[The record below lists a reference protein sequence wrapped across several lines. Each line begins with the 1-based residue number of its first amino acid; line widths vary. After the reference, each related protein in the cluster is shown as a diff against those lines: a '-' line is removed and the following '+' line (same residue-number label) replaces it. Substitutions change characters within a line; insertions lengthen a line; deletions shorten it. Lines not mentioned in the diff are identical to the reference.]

1 MITKDDLVSWIRAV
15 DKRLDK
21 KIVVIAVGGTAMTLL
36 GLKSSTRDVDFCV
49 FSKDK
54 KEFEGAL
61 DDKFPVDV
69 FLDGYIFCL
78 QLPDDYSEL
87 RDDYAS
93 FSDTRDELGRCVDLA
108 RRSLS
113 WGRRL
118 FNRKETIATKEILL
132 RAVEGQIKPLILVMD
147 QALERYE
154 AMSQFVQTDKGVYVS
169 IDPDVQ
175 GYVDLD
181 FKHTEVSAPGNTLNG
196 KLVVFSLS
204 EKGYRW
210 GLTTEGNDAG
220 RHGEDAQL
228 SMDVPYNQL
237 TKVANIGRSQ
247 YDVELSARVLAGI
260 RNHHCNVENG
270 IATSGRFSAGTLD
283 FPDARY
289 RVMCTIMSS
298 ETDNLGEPI
307 PVGTTNAQRYT
318 AHSGPQG
325 YDIDDVQ
332 VGLCARV
339 LKGTNTFELN
349 FYRIKSMEKV

>member
-1 MITKDDLVSWIRAV
+1 MKKKSFVKIGDVEVS
-15 DKRLDK
+15 
-21 KIVVIAVGGTAMTLL
+21 
-36 GLKSSTRDVDFCV
+36 S
-49 FSKDK
+49 
-54 KEFEGAL
+54 
-61 DDKFPVDV
+61 
-69 FLDGYIFCL
+69 
-78 QLPDDYSEL
+78 
-87 RDDYAS
+87 
-93 FSDTRDELGRCVDLA
+93 DELSVKQVA
-108 RRSLS
+108 EIAKELS
-113 WGRRL
+113 G
-118 FNRKETIATKEILL
+118 KADKEIICIDSNEKED
-132 RAVEGQIKPLILVMD
+132 AASEIEGMFDNFIIGH
-147 QALERYE
+147 E
-154 AMSQFVQTDKGVYVS
+154 ARSVVKLAKQKGFNNYRV
-169 IDPDVQ
+169 I
-175 GYVDLD
+175 DLD

-220 RHGEDAQL
+220 RHGEDVQL